1 MKFGLFGSAQ
11 AKRGGGPDVDSAKG
25 FRDWLEYNTEAEA
38 LGFHSTFAVE
48 HHFTGFGQVSATVN
62 LLTYLA
68 AQTSTIRLGTAVM
81 VLPWHDPVLLAEQT
95 ATLDL
100 LSGGRFD
107 FGVGKGY
114 RYNEFK
120 GFRIPMEDAPA
131 RFEESLEIITKAWTE
146 DEPWTYEGQFWS
158 YEDVVVEPPTAQKP
172 HPPFWMGAG
181 SPQSIESVAERG
193 YNLLL
198 DQFAPV
204 ETNIERM
211 NIFRTEVE
219 KRGRAFNPYE
229 VGVARGLYVAK
240 DAADR
245 DAAIQRRIDARRR
258 VDALAQRPD
267 GGNQSSLM
275 SYDDAF
281 ETTANAAMFGTVDEI
296 VEKIEKMRDAG
307 VRYILFSDGGTGI
320 EGLRTFSKEI
330 MPHFADDED
339 DFAVA
344 RAAE

>member
-11 AKRGGGPDVDSAKG
+11 AKRGGPDVDSAKG
-25 FRDWLEYNTEAEA
+25 YNDWLDFNVEAEQ

-68 AQTSTIRLGTAVM
+68 ARTSTIRLGTAVL
-81 VLPWHDPVLLAEQT
+81 VLPWHNPVLLAEQV

-114 RYNEFK
+114 RFNEFK
-120 GFRIPMEDAPA
+120 GFRIPMEDAEG
-131 RFEESLEIITKAWTE
+131 RFEESLKILTKSFTE
-146 DEPWTYEGQFWS
+146 DDPWTYEGDFWS
-158 YEDVVVEPPTAQKP
+158 FEDVIVEPPTAQQP

-181 SPQSIESVAERG
+181 SPASITKVAERG

-198 DQFAPV
+198 DQFASV
-204 ETNIERM
+204 DVTIER
-211 NIFRTEVE
+211 IEAYRTAIEA
-219 KRGRAFNPYE
+219 GGGTFDANN

-245 DAAIQRRIDARRR
+245 DAAIERRIAARRR
-258 VDALAQRPD
+258 VDNLAQKPD
-267 GGNQSSLM
+267 GSNKASIM
-275 SYDDAF
+275 SYDDSVQ
-281 ETTANAAMFGTVDEI
+281 TTAEAAFFGTIDEI
-296 VEKIEKMRDAG
+296 AEKVERFRQAG
-307 VRYILFSDGGTGI
+307 VKYMLFSDGGSGI

-330 MPHFADDED
+330 IPAFADED
-339 DFAVA
+339 DVVTK
-344 RAAE
+344 AAE